1 MEEPPAEDA
10 AADDHEPVPPLGFV
24 VDPHRRATG
33 CDRQAPQTLRAS
45 AAQSRRHARFSNK
58 PIAFPLHCAALS
70 ELRFEDSCD
79 EFPGRR
85 GSDFVMPVASDPT
98 MDSARA
104 GPFESDGGR

>member
-1 MEEPPAEDA
+1 VA
-10 AADDHEPVPPLGFV
+10 PV
-24 VDPHRRATG
+24 ATA
-33 CDRQAPQTLRAS
+33 RLHKRSMPRLRNPEG
-45 AAQSRRHARFSNK
+45 HARFSNK
-58 PIAFPLHCAALS
+58 SIAFPRYCAAVS

-85 GSDFVMPVASDPT
+85 GSDFVMPVASDPM